1 MPLKPH
7 WSEMANDLIGPV
19 SSNGANH
26 VVLIVEDYWDARPE
40 LKHVLKQKGYRVID
54 TDNGR
59 DAAREARQTYPDLL
73 LVDIDVPPIY
83 GLVAAR
89 LIIKRAQVSPMPV
102 VIVTHED
109 VVDRGPLLELG
120 VSRNEYVTRLSDYEE
135 LQYLLDYL
143 LPVLPQAN
151 DVVREI
157 ESSPRRV
164 ETIRLP
170 LLAASAPKLHPR
182 RGAGFE
188 KTKSAAG

>member
-1 MPLKPH
+1 MSLKPH

-59 DAAREARQTYPDLL
+59 DAAREAHQTHPDLL
-73 LVDIDVPPIY
+73 LVDMDVPPIY
-83 GLVAAR
+83 GLVAAH
-89 LIIKRAQVSPMPV
+89 LIIKRAHVNPMPV

-109 VVDRGPLLELG
+109 VVDRAPPMELG

-143 LPVLPQAN
+143 LPVLPRVN
-151 DVVREI
+151 DAGSES
-157 ESSPRRV
+157 ESSQRRV
-164 ETIRLP
+164 ETIRAP

-182 RGAGFE
+182 RDAGFE

>member
-1 MPLKPH
+1 MSLKQH

-26 VVLIVEDYWDARPE
+26 VVLMVEDYRDARPE
-40 LKHVLKQKGYRVID
+40 LKQVLKQKGYRVIG
-54 TDNGR
+54 TDNGQ
-59 DAAREARQTYPDLL
+59 DAAREARDTHPDLL
-73 LVDIDVPPIY
+73 LVDMDVPLIY

-89 LIIKRAQVSPMPV
+89 LIIKRAHVEPMPV

-109 VVDRGPLLELG
+109 VMDPVPLMELG

-143 LPVLPQAN
+143 LPVLPRAN
-151 DVVREI
+151 DVVRER
-157 ESSPRRV
+157 ESSQSRV

-170 LLAASAPKLHPR
+170 LLAASAPTLHPR
-182 RGAGFE
+182 RDVGFE
-188 KTKSAAG
+188 KAKSAAG

>member
-1 MPLKPH
+1 MSLKPH

-19 SSNGANH
+19 SFNGGNH
-26 VVLIVEDYWDARPE
+26 VVLMVQDYWDARPE

-59 DAAREARQTYPDLL
+59 DAAREARQTHPDLL
-73 LVDIDVPPIY
+73 LVDMDVPPIY

-89 LIIKRAQVSPMPV
+89 LIIKRAHVGPMPV
-102 VIVTHED
+102 VIVTHEV
-109 VVDRGPLLELG
+109 VVDRAPLMELG

-143 LPVLPQAN
+143 LPVLPRAN
-151 DVVREI
+151 DVVRES
-157 ESSPRRV
+157 ESSARRV

-170 LLAASAPKLHPR
+170 LLAASAPKLHQR
-182 RGAGFE
+182 RDVGRA
-188 KTKSAAG
+188 KSGSASG